1 MQRADIVSL
10 LEESGMHVMQCESA
24 EDALSVLDKFG
35 DCLTM
40 LFTDVNLAG
49 RMDGIELAYI
59 AKRLNPNIHLV
70 VTSGNTL
77 TKDLPDGAL
86 FLPKPW
92 LPLDDCR
99 RRNAATSSNQEAR
112 CGTESVNVI
121 AVGGH
126 QQISLSPRNHS
137 DAMAALRGG

>member
-1 MQRADIVSL
+1 
-10 LEESGMHVMQCESA
+10 
-24 EDALSVLDKFG
+24 
-35 DCLTM
+35 
-40 LFTDVNLAG
+40 
-49 RMDGIELAYI
+49 MDGIELAYT
-59 AKRLNPNIHLV
+59 AKRLTPNIHLV

-137 DAMAALRGG
+137 DAMAALRGRVRSRNHPACEQNRPLFHTNFLQL